1 MKNLLKLSVE
11 TLPWLMLFMAGLTL
25 FTMIVVLYQ
34 KKQQHQK
41 ANRKQ

>member
-1 MKNLLKLSVE
+1 MKKLLELSVI
-11 TLPWLMLFMAGLTL
+11 TLPWLMLIMAGLTF
-25 FTMIVVLYQ
+25 FTMIIVLYQ